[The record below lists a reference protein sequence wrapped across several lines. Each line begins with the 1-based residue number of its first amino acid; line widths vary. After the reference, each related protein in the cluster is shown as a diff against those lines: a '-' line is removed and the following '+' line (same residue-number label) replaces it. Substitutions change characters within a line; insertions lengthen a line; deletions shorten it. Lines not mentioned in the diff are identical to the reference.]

1 MKTLRRVAAR
11 MLVDSESRGANQRGA
26 SAERREGR
34 IVNREIRTP
43 GGEGHDVGGMGS
55 GGPLRVLIVDDEEAL
70 ARAVRHALEREGY
83 QVAVCDTGAAAEK
96 LAGSWRPD
104 VILLDLGLP
113 DADGRDV
120 ARRIRAEDRVP
131 IIMVTGRGEE
141 ADRVVGLEIGADDY
155 VVKPFSLAEL
165 VARVRAV
172 ARRATG
178 ALVAH
183 GGALSF
189 RDLTMDTVT
198 YRVRRGS
205 DDVPLT
211 QKEFEVL
218 RLLMQRPGAVVRRD
232 EIVRAVWN
240 ATPAEAAKTLD
251 VHMSS
256 LRKKLD
262 DDPKAPR
269 YIETVHG
276 VGFRLADRE
285 TEAE

>member
-1 MKTLRRVAAR
+1 M
-11 MLVDSESRGANQRGA
+11 
-26 SAERREGR
+26 
-34 IVNREIRTP
+34 
-43 GGEGHDVGGMGS
+43 GGIGS

-83 QVAVCDTGAAAEK
+83 QVAVCDTGASAEK
-96 LAGSWRPD
+96 LAASWRPD

-120 ARRIRAEDRVP
+120 ARRIRAEDGVP

-178 ALVAH
+178 ALVTQAS
-183 GGALSF
+183 ALTF

-198 YRVRRGS
+198 YRVRRGTG
-205 DDVPLT
+205 DVPLT

-240 ATPAEAAKTLD
+240 TTPAEAAKTLD

-276 VGFRLADRE
+276 VGFRLTGKE
-285 TEAE
+285 TEGE

>member
-1 MKTLRRVAAR
+1 MLIDSRFESANGEVFIAAR
-11 MLVDSESRGANQRGA
+11 PGR
-26 SAERREGR
+26 R
-34 IVNREIRTP
+34 IVNRDNRTP
-43 GGEGHDVGGMGS
+43 APKGVTLGGMGS

-83 QVAVCDTGAAAEK
+83 HVAVCDTGAAAEK
-96 LAGSWRPD
+96 LAASWRPD

-120 ARRIRAEDRVP
+120 ARRIRAEDGVP
-131 IIMVTGRGEE
+131 IIMVTGRGDE

-172 ARRATG
+172 ARRAAG
-178 ALVAH
+178 ALAPH
-183 GGALSF
+183 GGTLSF

-198 YRVRRGS
+198 YRTRRGTK
-205 DDVPLT
+205 DVPLT

-240 ATPAEAAKTLD
+240 ATPSEAAKTLD

-256 LRKKLD
+256 LRKKLE
-262 DDPKAPR
+262 DDPRAPR

-276 VGFRLADRE
+276 VGFRLADE
-285 TEAE
+285 GKDDA